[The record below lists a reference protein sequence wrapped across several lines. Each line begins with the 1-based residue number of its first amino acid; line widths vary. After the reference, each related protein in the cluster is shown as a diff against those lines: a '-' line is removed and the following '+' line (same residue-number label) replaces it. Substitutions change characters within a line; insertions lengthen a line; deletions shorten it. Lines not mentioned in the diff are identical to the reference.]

1 MAAEKRLKSEL
12 TKVKDQLTNA
22 KAEARQRRG
31 SSCSNGRG
39 SSCSNGHA
47 EDDGYPNKKIKKL
60 EEELDQL
67 EKSLAAKEQEE
78 TMLLKEMEVHRDSIA
93 IVLSSKIGGLCQF
106 HREI

>member
-39 SSCSNGHA
+39 SSCRNGHA

-93 IVLSSKIGGLCQF
+93 IVLSSEIGGLCQF